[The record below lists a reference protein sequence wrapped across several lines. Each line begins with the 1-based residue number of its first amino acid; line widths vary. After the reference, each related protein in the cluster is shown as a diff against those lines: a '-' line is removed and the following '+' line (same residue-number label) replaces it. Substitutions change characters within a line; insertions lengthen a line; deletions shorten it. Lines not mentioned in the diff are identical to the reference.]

1 MTYVTITCGRFYAV
15 TTSDTRIK
23 RSTFG
28 GDALRL
34 CAGIRGNVL

>member
-1 MTYVTITCGRFYAV
+1 VPNGRFYAI
-15 TTSDTRIK
+15 TTSGIRIK
-23 RSTFG
+23 KSTFG